1 MEKIKTFCFFCC
13 YCLFF
18 SQNSWSLRRTKTIQ
32 VNKLRLKL
40 RVIIM
45 QITYFALS
53 VTAMSPDAIAAAAE
67 LPPKVLS
74 HVSPRPAVIYNNSV
88 PHC

>member
-1 MEKIKTFCFFCC
+1 
-13 YCLFF
+13 
-18 SQNSWSLRRTKTIQ
+18 
-32 VNKLRLKL
+32 
-40 RVIIM
+40 M

-67 LPPKVLS
+67 LPPKALS